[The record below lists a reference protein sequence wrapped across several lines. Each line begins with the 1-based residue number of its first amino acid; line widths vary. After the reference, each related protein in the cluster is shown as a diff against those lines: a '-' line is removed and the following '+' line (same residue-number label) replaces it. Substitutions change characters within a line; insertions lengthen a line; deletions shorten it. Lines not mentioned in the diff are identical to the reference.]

1 MSAQMALGIVAISA
15 FDSAWLLR
23 DGASA
28 SANPATQKTE
38 TIVEAAGSDLTKPLD
53 QSATL
58 IPVNAVINT
67 EPTPRP
73 ELAAGVASPP
83 AETLAAAIATLPTSA
98 EAERAD
104 TAVRVAQTVDC
115 GSPQEETTKSA
126 TE

>member
-15 FDSAWLLR
+15 FGSAWLLR

-53 QSATL
+53 QSETL

-73 ELAAGVASPP
+73 ELAAGVASTQ
-83 AETLAAAIATLPTSA
+83 AETTAAENAMPQTSNT
-98 EAERAD
+98 E
-104 TAVRVAQTVDC
+104 AQT
-115 GSPQEETTKSA
+115 SE
-126 TE
+126 

>member
-15 FDSAWLLR
+15 FGSAWLLR

-38 TIVEAAGSDLTKPLD
+38 TNVEAAGSDLTKPLD

-67 EPTPRP
+67 EPTPRT
-73 ELAAGVASPP
+73 ELQACFASTQAPTPP
-83 AETLAAAIATLPTSA
+83 PHLATPPPPPQATTQP
-98 EAERAD
+98 
-104 TAVRVAQTVDC
+104 
-115 GSPQEETTKSA
+115 
-126 TE
+126 